1 MDEDKLNHCLA
12 VSKKMVEI
20 GKNNNL
26 NEQELEDLFLL
37 GFNHDIGYGIGN
49 IEDHCIKGGLLLK
62 RNGYKYW
69 QEVYYHGTPNCK
81 YQSKFLTILNIADK
95 SIDKYGN
102 DVGFKK
108 RLEDI
113 LTRYGNDSIQYKDA
127 KLLIEELK
135 NKEILWKKE

>member
-1 MDEDKLNHCLA
+1 M
-12 VSKKMVEI
+12 
-20 GKNNNL
+20 
-26 NEQELEDLFLL
+26 
-37 GFNHDIGYGIGN
+37 
-49 IEDHCIKGGLLLK
+49 
-62 RNGYKYW
+62 R
-69 QEVYYHGTPNCK
+69 TNCK
-81 YQSKFLTILNIADK
+81 YQSEFLTILNIADK